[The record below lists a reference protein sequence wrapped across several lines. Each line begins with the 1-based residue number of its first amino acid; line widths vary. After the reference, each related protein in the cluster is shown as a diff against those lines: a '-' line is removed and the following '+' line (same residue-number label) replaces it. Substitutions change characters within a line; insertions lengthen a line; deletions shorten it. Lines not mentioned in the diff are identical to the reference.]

1 MIIER
6 HSLAKE
12 LPEFKQQ
19 IHDLKVSNRHFAK
32 LSDEYHDLDNEII
45 RIEEGIENTADDY
58 LENLK
63 IRRLHLKDELF
74 EMLKRA

>member
-74 EMLKRA
+74 EMLK

>member
-32 LSDEYHDLDNEII
+32 LSDQYHDLDNEII
-45 RIEEGIENTADDY
+45 RIEEGIESTADEY
-58 LENLK
+58 LEGLK
-63 IRRLHLKDELF
+63 KQRLKLKDELF
-74 EMLKRA
+74 AMLKSA